1 MATPLAGS
9 RVFDR
14 WFSLPN
20 LLWLAPIPILTMAVF
35 YLCDRSLKRLRTD
48 RLQLP
53 WMPFSCAIMLFVLA
67 FVGLAYSLFPYLVV
81 DRITYL
87 EAATAPESLR
97 FMLVGIVI
105 TLPAILGYTAYSY
118 RVFWGK
124 TRELA
129 Y

>member
-1 MATPLAGS
+1 
-9 RVFDR
+9 
-14 WFSLPN
+14 
-20 LLWLAPIPILTMAVF
+20 
-35 YLCDRSLKRLRTD
+35 
-48 RLQLP
+48 
-53 WMPFSCAIMLFVLA
+53 MLFVLA

>member
-1 MATPLAGS
+1 VT
-9 RVFDR
+9 
-14 WFSLPN
+14 
-20 LLWLAPIPILTMAVF
+20 
-35 YLCDRSLKRLRTD
+35 
-48 RLQLP
+48 
-53 WMPFSCAIMLFVLA
+53 LFVLA
-67 FVGLAYSLFPYLVV
+67 FVGLAFSLFPYLVV

-87 EAATAPESLR
+87 QAATAPESLR

-124 TRELA
+124 TRELT